1 VILAPAR
8 PRLSLPNKFT
18 PRPYQIPTLAALDG
32 GKLRS
37 INFWPRRAGKDLT
50 FCHYTAKK
58 AFERVGMYVHLLPT
72 AKQAKKVVWDAIDNE
87 GRRVLDWAFPKELRE
102 STNESEMKIRF
113 INGSVWQLAGA
124 DYFDALVGSNPVG
137 LVMSEASL
145 TDPMAWNYLRPI
157 LAGNGGW
164 AAFITTARG
173 YNWTYRMLQQAKLDP
188 KNWHHSFLTCDDT
201 GHMTVET
208 LAQERAEMPDEMFRQ
223 EYYNDFS
230 AANVGA
236 ILGKY
241 LEAAE
246 REGRMVPS
254 IERELH
260 ARVIV
265 SSDIGYRDKAAFWW
279 WQVRKGGFELI
290 DYDEGSGMDAEEW
303 IERLRTKPRANTIY
317 LPHDARVKTFQSRHS
332 TVSQFLAA
340 NIADEVRVNSV
351 SKKADSINAARTVIR
366 HCRFDTTR
374 CAEGIEA
381 LRNWAFKYSEEN
393 RSFGAE
399 PNHDWSSH
407 GSDAFAEG
415 AKVLQ
420 LEVAPKAP
428 PPPPEAPTQPLYPFG
443 TLDDLWSKHG
453 QHTARRTRI

>member
-1 VILAPAR
+1 VILTPAR
-8 PRLSLPNKFT
+8 PRISLPNKFT
-18 PRPYQIPTLAALDG
+18 PRPYQIPTLAALDS

-102 STNESEMKIRF
+102 STNESEMKIKF
-113 INGSVWQLAGA
+113 INGSLWQLAGA

-173 YNWTYRMLQQAKLDP
+173 YNWTYRMLQQAKSDT

-201 GHMTVET
+201 KHMTVET
-208 LAQERAEMPDEMFRQ
+208 LEQERGEMPDEMFRQ

-241 LEAAE
+241 LEQAE
-246 REGRMVPS
+246 RDGRMVPS
-254 IERELH
+254 IERDLH
-260 ARVIV
+260 AKIII

-279 WQVRKGGFELI
+279 WQVRPGGFELI

-303 IERLRTKPRANTIY
+303 IERLRTKTRANTIY

-340 NIADEVRVNSV
+340 NISDEVRVNAV

-366 HCRFDTTR
+366 HCRFDTSR
-374 CAEGIEA
+374 CAEGLEA

-399 PNHDWSSH
+399 PSHDWASH

-420 LEVAPKAP
+420 LEVAAPPP
-428 PPPPEAPTQPLYPFG
+428 PPPPEAATVPLYPFG
-443 TLDDLWSKHG
+443 TLDSLWEKHS
-453 QHTARRTRI
+453 QHTAKRSRI